1 MPGVKSGITMV
12 EVLFVPE
19 REFLEVEVRD
29 DLYAEGHS
37 RQKNSR

>member
-1 MPGVKSGITMV
+1 ME

-29 DLYAEGHS
+29 DLYAEGGHS
-37 RQKNSR
+37 RQKNRR